1 MTAQPPPTSTAFL
14 LAALGRQARQ
24 DVERALRPTGYTLR
38 HLSALGHLLREPG
51 MSYSELGRRAGITA
65 QSAQATVR
73 QLEER
78 GAVERRTDPGRGRTA
93 ELHVTAT
100 GQELLRAGRDAYA
113 EVDAVLERVLGK
125 QRRQDLTGLL
135 LSALSGL
142 SSGRG

>member
-1 MTAQPPPTSTAFL
+1 M
-14 LAALGRQARQ
+14 
-24 DVERALRPTGYTLR
+24 
-38 HLSALGHLLREPG
+38 LRE
-51 MSYSELGRRAGITA
+51 S
-65 QSAQATVR
+65 QATVGR
-73 QLEER
+73 NPAASLETAVGLAAAGYAVTVVGRDAVR
-78 GAVERRTDPGRGRTA
+78 GGSAVERRTDPGRGRTA

-135 LSALSGL
+135 LSALSAG

>member
-1 MTAQPPPTSTAFL
+1 
-14 LAALGRQARQ
+14 
-24 DVERALRPTGYTLR
+24 
-38 HLSALGHLLREPG
+38 

-113 EVDAVLERVLGK
+113 EVDAALERALGK

-135 LSALSGL
+135 LSALSGSL
-142 SSGRG
+142 SGRD